1 MVTSFPFLAS
11 VIDYPDSD
19 GLPMA
24 ESDAARDYL
33 IYGVEALGIYFQ
45 DDSQVYVS
53 GNIFVYY
60 EEGNPKSVVS
70 PDVLVVMGVEKKQ
83 RRSYKTWEEGDKF
96 PDFVLEITSKSTVH
110 EDQGAKK
117 GLYAHLGAKEY
128 FQYDPTSDY
137 LKPALQGFR
146 LIEGNYLAIPA
157 QISDDAIAL
166 FSQVLGLELRL
177 ENGEM
182 RFYDPK
188 TSKKLRSHSESEQAL
203 KESEQARLKAEQETL
218 AALEK
223 ARQLED
229 HLKALGID
237 P

>member
-11 VIDYPDSD
+11 DIDYPDSD

-33 IYGVEALGIYFQ
+33 IYGVESLGIYFQ

-83 RRSYKTWEEGDKF
+83 RRSYKTWEENDKF

-110 EDQGAKK
+110 EDQGTKK
-117 GLYAHLGAKEY
+117 GLYAHLDAKEY
-128 FQYDPTSDY
+128 FQYHPTSDY

-166 FSQVLGLELRL
+166 SSQVLGLELRL

-188 TSKKLRSHSESEQAL
+188 TGKKLRSHSESEQAL
-203 KESEQARLKAEQETL
+203 KESAQETL

-223 ARQLED
+223 VRQLEER
-229 HLKALGID
+229 LKALGIN